1 MNTFG
6 MVVNVN
12 ERNSSEKADLGA
24 FAFRNA

>member
-12 ERNSSEKADLGA
+12 ERNGREKADPRA